1 MTVKG
6 NTAEYSIEGVSAGTY
21 TMKVSKANHVAR
33 EYTVVV
39 GTDDVTQNA
48 KICLKGDIN
57 GDGIVNTSD
66 NTLMMRHIK
75 QTKLLT
81 DYSFLVADI
90 NGDSVVD
97 TSDNTLMMRDIL
109 APSVCEHN
117 YEWVEAPSL
126 HARKKAL

>member
-1 MTVKG
+1 MKIRNIPFGYEIVG
-6 NTAEYSIEGVSAGTY
+6 GRYVVNHREAEI
-21 TMKVSKANHVAR
+21 
-33 EYTVVV
+33 
-39 GTDDVTQNA
+39 
-48 KICLKGDIN
+48 
-57 GDGIVNTSD
+57 
-66 NTLMMRHIK
+66 MRHIK